1 MIIDL
6 SSISEVD
13 DVSGDS
19 ENESTE
25 FKLMVLAS
33 QHPDG
38 EENELLDVLLS
49 CEGVMLEAT
58 KALSRLNGNTSLLF
72 PHKAL
77 TKINPTP

>member
-25 FKLMVLAS
+25 FKLVVLAS
-33 QHPDG
+33 QCPDG

-58 KALSRLNGNTSLLF
+58 KALSRRNGNTSLRFL
-72 PHKAL
+72 HKAL
-77 TKINPTP
+77 AKINPTP

>member
-25 FKLMVLAS
+25 FKLVVLAS
-33 QHPDG
+33 RYPDG
-38 EENELLDVLLS
+38 EEKELLDVLPS
-49 CEGVMLEAT
+49 CEGIVSEAT
-58 KALSRLNGNTSLLF
+58 KALSRRNGNTSLLF
-72 PHKAL
+72 LQKTLA
-77 TKINPTP
+77 KINSTP